1 MNGRYESFTV
11 RVWASGDEIL
21 RGEVQ
26 HVLSG
31 ESTRFVD
38 LSALTEFLAR
48 QISRQPDSGFTPPSP
63 VRLRRAD
70 GEDGQRRSPGVD
82 GSTNYPRGGW
92 SESEGSRRSCATRPA
107 SHRLARQGRRR
118 QANGLMEVY

>member
-48 QISRQPDSGFTPPSP
+48 QISQEPGGGTLQPSP
-63 VRLRRAD
+63 LRFRRAD
-70 GEDGQRRSPGVD
+70 GEDG
-82 GSTNYPRGGW
+82 
-92 SESEGSRRSCATRPA
+92 
-107 SHRLARQGRRR
+107 
-118 QANGLMEVY
+118 

>member
-11 RVWASGDEIL
+11 RVWASGDEVL

-38 LSALTEFLAR
+38 LAALTDFVAQ
-48 QISRQPDSGFTPPSP
+48 QISRGENDSTELPSP
-63 VRLRRAD
+63 LRFRRSD
-70 GEDGQRRSPGVD
+70 GEQRS
-82 GSTNYPRGGW
+82 
-92 SESEGSRRSCATRPA
+92 
-107 SHRLARQGRRR
+107 
-118 QANGLMEVY
+118 

>member
-38 LSALTEFLAR
+38 LSVLTEFLAR
-48 QISRQPDSGFTPPSP
+48 QISQGPGGGSLQPSP
-63 VRLRRAD
+63 LRLRRE
-70 GEDGQRRSPGVD
+70 GEDG
-82 GSTNYPRGGW
+82 
-92 SESEGSRRSCATRPA
+92 
-107 SHRLARQGRRR
+107 
-118 QANGLMEVY
+118 

>member
-38 LSALTEFLAR
+38 LSALTDFLAR
-48 QISRQPDSGFTPPSP
+48 QISRQPEGGVLPPSP
-63 VRLRRAD
+63 LPLRAH
-70 GEDGQRRSPGVD
+70 GEDG
-82 GSTNYPRGGW
+82 
-92 SESEGSRRSCATRPA
+92 
-107 SHRLARQGRRR
+107 
-118 QANGLMEVY
+118 

>member
-31 ESTRFVD
+31 ESARFVD
-38 LSALTEFLAR
+38 LSALTDFLAR
-48 QISRQPDSGFTPPSP
+48 QISRQPEGGDSSPSP
-63 VRLRRAD
+63 LRLRAH
-70 GEDGQRRSPGVD
+70 GEDG
-82 GSTNYPRGGW
+82 
-92 SESEGSRRSCATRPA
+92 
-107 SHRLARQGRRR
+107 
-118 QANGLMEVY
+118 